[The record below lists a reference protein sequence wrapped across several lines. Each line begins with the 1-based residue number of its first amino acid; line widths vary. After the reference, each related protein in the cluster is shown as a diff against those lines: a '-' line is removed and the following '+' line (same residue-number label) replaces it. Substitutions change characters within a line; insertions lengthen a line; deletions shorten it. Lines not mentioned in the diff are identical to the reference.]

1 MPAGVPVDVT
11 FQQLNPQYF
20 QRAKRTS
27 WKIDWAWAILV
38 GINVSACS
46 WNAQLGSPTPLPTSL
61 AHRIRTSSKSFCP
74 LWPGIAWSWVAQ
86 LGEGD
91 TSQGSGWRYYGHN
104 PTISN
109 YAGTCSKLDKKGLR
123 KAQAV
128 FFRFFCQ
135 PVARTVFLS
144 YCKTVRLIAMPTH
157 VPHML
162 GIKQHFF
169 KLCTLGT
176 GKPRSAVCPKG
187 SYPCKPN
194 THAHAHTR
202 VKNWASFEWHCKPIP
217 RVSTQYIVLH
227 QPSFLVRFL
236 WTFLSKLNGSGGLVG
251 V

>member
-27 WKIDWAWAILV
+27 WKIDWSWAILV

-86 LGEGD
+86 LGEG
-91 TSQGSGWRYYGHN
+91 TPHRVQVEGIMGTIQLY
-104 PTISN
+104 PTMQAHVQNLIKRVWEKHRLCFPLLLS
-109 YAGTCSKLDKKGLR
+109 TCSTN
-123 KAQAV
+123 
-128 FFRFFCQ
+128 
-135 PVARTVFLS
+135 TVFLS